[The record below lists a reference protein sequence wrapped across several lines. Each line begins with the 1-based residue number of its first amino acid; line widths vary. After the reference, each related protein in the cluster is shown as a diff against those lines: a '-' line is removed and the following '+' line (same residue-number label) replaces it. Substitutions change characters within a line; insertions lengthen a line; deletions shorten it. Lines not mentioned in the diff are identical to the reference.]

1 MPTIDLTEATFPDAL
16 KSNDIVL
23 VDWWADWCGP
33 CKAFAPTYEK
43 ASEAH
48 PDITFAKVDTEA
60 NQNLS
65 QMAQITSIP
74 TLMVFREQIL
84 LFSQAGALPPAQLE
98 ELIQATKKLN
108 MDDVRKAMLE
118 QQMDQQ
124 NVSEDI

>member
-1 MPTIDLTEATFPDAL
+1 MPTIDLTEATFPEAL

-98 ELIQATKKLN
+98 ELIQATKNLN

-124 NVSEDI
+124 NVSDDI

>member
-1 MPTIDLTEATFPDAL
+1 MPTIDITEATFQDTL
-16 KSNDIVL
+16 TKNEIVL

-48 PDITFAKVDTEA
+48 PDITFAKVDTE
-60 NQNLS
+60 QEQQLS
-65 QMAQITSIP
+65 AMAQITSIP
-74 TLMVFREQIL
+74 TLMVFRDNIL

-108 MDDVRKAMLE
+108 MDDVKAE
-118 QQMDQQ
+118 IAKQRE
-124 NVSEDI
+124 SK

>member
-1 MPTIDLTEATFPDAL
+1 MTTIDITEATFQETL
-16 KSNDIVL
+16 SKNEIVL

-60 NQNLS
+60 NQQLS
-65 QMAQITSIP
+65 AMAQITSIP
-74 TLMVFREQIL
+74 TLMVFRDNIL

-98 ELIQATKKLN
+98 ELIQATKNLN
-108 MDDVRKAMLE
+108 MDDVRKEIAK
-118 QQMDQQ
+118 QQE
-124 NVSEDI
+124 SK